1 MIQDPDSNKS
11 SASVSRQARDWVV
24 RLASGEMSSK
34 EKDQFQSWLNRH
46 PDHRAAFER
55 EQQFWQQLDPL
66 RAAFAATPL
75 PQENCT
81 NAGFAPRFRRQRAI
95 GWGLG
100 IAAAVCCLIVAL
112 GGDLRLLFLA
122 DHRTAVGEQARV
134 PLPDGSTVLLN
145 TDSAITVR
153 YAAGERRIQLLSG
166 EALFE
171 VEPNPEQPFR
181 VAAGGR
187 VTQAVGTAFI
197 VSDHADRIT
206 VTVTSGTV
214 AVGLPEASTVSGD
227 APLPTGVVKVHQGEQ
242 VTYPREQVPGSVRKV
257 DLQQA
262 ASWSEGKIVF
272 EGLAFPQALEALD
285 RYHPGR
291 ILFLGDAETA
301 RQVSG
306 IFKVDQIDQALDAL
320 AATQN
325 LSVTRM
331 SDYLVL
337 VH

>member
-11 SASVSRQARDWVV
+11 STSVSRQARDWVV
-24 RLASGEMSSK
+24 RLASGEMSPK
-34 EKDQFQSWLNRH
+34 ESDRFQSWLNRH

-66 RAAFAATPL
+66 KAAFVSPPL

-81 NAGFAPRFRRQRAI
+81 NAGGAPRFRGRRAT

-100 IAAAVCCLIVAL
+100 FAAAACLMIVAL
-112 GGDLRLLFLA
+112 GGDLKLIFLA

-134 PLPDGSTVLLN
+134 PLPDGSSVLLN

-153 YAAGERRIQLLSG
+153 YAAGERHIQLLRG

-171 VEPNPEQPFR
+171 VKSNPEQPFR

-197 VSDHADRIT
+197 VSGYSDRIT

-214 AVGLPEASTVSGD
+214 AVGLPEILPVSGN
-227 APLPTGVVKVHQGEQ
+227 APPHAGAVEVHQGEQ
-242 VTYPREQVPGSVRKV
+242 VTYPREQTPGSVRKV
-257 DLQQA
+257 DLKQVA
-262 ASWSEGKIVF
+262 AWSEGKIIF
-272 EGLAFPQALEALD
+272 EGLPFPKALEALD

-291 ILFLGDAETA
+291 ILFLGDAEKA

-306 IFKVDQIDQALDAL
+306 IFKVGQIDQALDAL